1 MISSNSN
8 FVKVLADG
16 LNFKNRDFEVAL
28 TDLVFTDSYSPPSPV
43 PPTPPTPLP
52 PVVPKFF
59 DGKNNVF
66 KTWLQSKVKYTTTK
80 ATVASKTV
88 PSQVVSFVSALNTFL
103 KIHKAPIEIMSFKKD
118 EDPSHRTVL
127 KISKSGPDKIFTLS
141 ENLLRPLGFT
151 ANSFAHG
158 SEYTSQNLQ
167 SDHEYKLLPD
177 DADLS
182 ITGIHW
188 VQYFQT
194 IKEPEEYSYADL
206 IDSYADSL
214 DDEPVRIFL
223 TRVDS
228 IDILHVFIDNLECQL
243 QLQSHI
249 NKLFG
254 LPEDFIFSELH
265 EEILLQPLPEI

>member
-1 MISSNSN
+1 MN
-8 FVKVLADG
+8 VLADG

-28 TDLVFTDSYSPPSPV
+28 TDLVFTDSYCPPSPV

-80 ATVASKTV
+80 ATVTSKTV

>member
-1 MISSNSN
+1 MSEMNNFVEYDNEFCVTVISNAGSDDLISSNSN

-103 KIHKAPIEIMSFKKD
+103 KIHKAPIEILSFKKM
-118 EDPSHRTVL
+118 
-127 KISKSGPDKIFTLS
+127 KIQA
-141 ENLLRPLGFT
+141 T
-151 ANSFAHG
+151 A
-158 SEYTSQNLQ
+158 
-167 SDHEYKLLPD
+167 
-177 DADLS
+177 
-182 ITGIHW
+182 
-188 VQYFQT
+188 QY
-194 IKEPEEYSYADL
+194 
-206 IDSYADSL
+206 
-214 DDEPVRIFL
+214 
-223 TRVDS
+223 
-228 IDILHVFIDNLECQL
+228 
-243 QLQSHI
+243 
-249 NKLFG
+249 
-254 LPEDFIFSELH
+254 
-265 EEILLQPLPEI
+265 